1 MKKNIKNLGICGIMA
16 ASAILTGCSGG
27 AQRVDSIDMEVPQI
41 KGMKSEFVPAG
52 GEAVIYGSGL
62 KNAKVYFETQF
73 YNDSIKAEVISSED
87 DKIVVR
93 VPDKAWTG
101 KIKVQNLAGTS
112 SSSFLFR
119 DNRNIIIDFDLRHQ
133 TWGGIVPFDENDK
146 LVQGR
151 YEGDNLIPYVG
162 KLEEGC
168 SGKFGLF
175 HGEYTTKMSYSY
187 ASDMW
192 FQYMHGAD
200 EGGRGAVSIAGLPF
214 YEKKLEDLV
223 LKFECNIPKEAAY
236 KGIATEFIAGYKS
249 ASDSD
254 KIGRTISPICRW
266 EPYKSD
272 KNYSLAGENAG
283 KDLSNGFYTDGWET
297 VTIPLTAFNC
307 VYNDENPKEDLKLD
321 LAKAINFSVLV
332 FGKPETDTNVMISFD
347 NFRIVPKAE

>member
-1 MKKNIKNLGICGIMA
+1 MKKDIKILGICGVLT
-16 ASAILTGCSGG
+16 SALLTGCSGG
-27 AQRVDSIDMEVPQI
+27 AQRVESINMDVPQI
-41 KGMKSEFVPAG
+41 SGMKSEFVPAG

-62 KNAKVYFETQF
+62 SGAKVYFDTQF
-73 YNDSIKAEVISSED
+73 YKDSVQADVIYSCD
-87 DKIVVR
+87 NKIIVR

-101 KIKVQNLAGTS
+101 KIKVKNLAGVTS
-112 SSSFLFR
+112 SNFLFR
-119 DNRNIIIDFDLRHQ
+119 DERNVIMDFDLRHQ
-133 TWGGIVPFDENDK
+133 TWGGIVPFDENGK

-151 YEGDNLIPYVG
+151 YEGDNLVPYVG
-162 KLEEGC
+162 KLDEGC

-175 HGEYTTKMSYSY
+175 HATYSTKQSYSY
-187 ASDMW
+187 ISDLW
-192 FQYMHGAD
+192 FQYMHSAD
-200 EGGRGAVSIAGLPF
+200 EGGRGEVSIAGLPF
-214 YEKKLEDLV
+214 YNYKLEDLV

-249 ASDSD
+249 TSEAD

-266 EPYKSD
+266 EPYKND
-272 KNYSLAGENAG
+272 KNYSVAGENAG